1 MNILEIGEAFTAV
14 KSAIDLIKAAAGL
27 LPSQQKDDVLEKASQ
42 AERALSAAEAKLA
55 KEFGYKLC
63 RCTFPPQI
71 MLEEAEEAVC
81 PQCRKREGLRPKVVT
96 RSSSFVDARM
106 GGPHSW
112 MGR

>member
-1 MNILEIGEAFTAV
+1 MNLLEIGEAFSAG
-14 KSAIDLIKAAAGL
+14 KSAIELIKSAAGL
-27 LPSQQKDDVLEKASQ
+27 LPSRQRDDALEKASQ
-42 AERALSAAEAKLA
+42 AEGALVAAEARLA

-71 MLEEAEEAVC
+71 MLESDEEAVC
-81 PQCRKREGLRPKVVT
+81 SKCGKHEPLRPRVNAG
-96 RSSSFVDARM
+96 SSSLVDARQ